1 MGRNIPIWL
10 IKAVPPWDRGF
21 FTTTLKGSSIL
32 PHATNLQCTEQ
43 LLRVSFNVA
52 CEQRTHFRSSLLSLR
67 KIAIFRK
74 ERSDD
79 RKCVC
84 CSQATFNCDCSIFLN
99 VPLCFEIARETVF
112 EFRYAV
118 IYYSSVSYLI
128 LKNKLT
134 SD

>member
-1 MGRNIPIWL
+1 MAYKGSTPL
-10 IKAVPPWDRGF
+10 GPLF

-43 LLRVSFNVA
+43 SLRVSFNLA
-52 CEQRTHFRSSLLSLR
+52 CEQQTHFRSSLPSLR

-84 CSQATFNCDCSIFLN
+84 CSQATFNCDCSIFLY
-99 VPLCFEIARETVF
+99 VSLCFEIARETAF
-112 EFRYAV
+112 EFQYAV
-118 IYYSSVSYLI
+118 IYYSAVSYLI